1 MIFVVLTDPD
11 FNLIL
16 CVYFSL
22 DTADVVVVVVVVVVV
37 LMETAGLLIL
47 NVD

>member
-22 DTADVVVVVVVVVVV
+22 DTADVVVVVVVVV